1 MTTLKSIHIEEFKER
16 VRQRAFSVQKK
27 VETKAPKKSPIMG
40 VASGGVSYVLTD
52 SARNFEKRRPEMT
65 PIGPSNSR
73 TKYTV
78 RLFNMLERCG
88 CGEEMLEAMLVY
100 GVDDIRDFEI
110 LKPEDYE
117 ILGIDDE
124 LRSRLLLGLL
134 LEKTCFVEKY
144 FDVLTDFGVTSIDD
158 IALLGRRDYEDM
170 NMSAGDRYILLFE
183 LENLSKLA

>member
-1 MTTLKSIHIEEFKER
+1 
-16 VRQRAFSVQKK
+16 
-27 VETKAPKKSPIMG
+27 
-40 VASGGVSYVLTD
+40 
-52 SARNFEKRRPEMT
+52 
-65 PIGPSNSR
+65 
-73 TKYTV
+73 
-78 RLFNMLERCG
+78 
-88 CGEEMLEAMLVY
+88 
-100 GVDDIRDFEI
+100 
-110 LKPEDYE
+110 
-117 ILGIDDE
+117 LGIDDE